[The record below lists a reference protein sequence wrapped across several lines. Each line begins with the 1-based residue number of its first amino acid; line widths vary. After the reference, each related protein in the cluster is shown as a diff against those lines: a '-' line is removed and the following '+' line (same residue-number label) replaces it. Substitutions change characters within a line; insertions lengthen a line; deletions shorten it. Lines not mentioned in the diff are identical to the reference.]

1 MNATFKSL
9 PEEKRKKIIDISM
22 EEFAQNG
29 YEKASTNAI
38 VKKAGISKGI
48 LFHYFGN
55 KKNLYLYIVDY
66 GIDCILK
73 HFYND
78 NTEMPT
84 DIFEKLMA
92 WSLKKLKVYY
102 DLPVVSKVIMNA
114 FTDIP
119 DELREE
125 MMERQQKIY
134 KQNMPLFLKDIDTTR
149 FRKGV
154 DSNKAIELIL
164 MCLEGVN
171 NKYLKL
177 YKGEADKAISQ
188 MDKILDEMREYLEIL
203 KGGIYDNSK

>member
-1 MNATFKSL
+1 MNATFESL

-134 KQNMPLFLKDIDTTR
+134 KQNMPLLLKDIDTTR